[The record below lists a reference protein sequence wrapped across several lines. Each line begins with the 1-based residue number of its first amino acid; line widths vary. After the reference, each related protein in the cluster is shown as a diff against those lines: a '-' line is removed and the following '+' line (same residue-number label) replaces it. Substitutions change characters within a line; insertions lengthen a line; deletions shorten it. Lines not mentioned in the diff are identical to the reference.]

1 MSLNKGC
8 GIKGIFIA
16 VCILI
21 ASVDAKDLPTD
32 SLKCQDSWRGFDKV
46 QHATFSFLWVLGVQ
60 YIAVNKCDMAE
71 KDALQIS
78 FTTSAS
84 LGLLKEIFDR
94 KRSGGHFC
102 KKDLAANALGLIL
115 ASAIVLSNSGR

>member
-16 VCILI
+16 IFILI
-21 ASVDAKDLPTD
+21 ASVGAKDLPAD
-32 SLKCQDSWRGFDKV
+32 SLTCQDSWRGFDKV

-60 YIAVNKCDMAE
+60 YIAVNKCDMTE
-71 KDALQIS
+71 KDAFQIS

-84 LGLLKEIFDR
+84 LGLLKEFFDR

-102 KKDLAANALGLIL
+102 KKDLAANTLGLML
-115 ASAIVLSNSGR
+115 ASAIVLSKFRR